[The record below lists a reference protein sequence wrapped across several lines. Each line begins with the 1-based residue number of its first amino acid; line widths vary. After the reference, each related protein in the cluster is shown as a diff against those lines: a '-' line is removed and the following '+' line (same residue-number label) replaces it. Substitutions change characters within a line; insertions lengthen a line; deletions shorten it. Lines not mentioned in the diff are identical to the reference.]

1 MAPFPMSS
9 RARTVWIARRGSEEV
24 RALFRPLQGGGAELR
39 FMAGDRLIFSHW
51 FADTVALEEAAE
63 RRRIEM
69 EAKGW
74 NTELRS

>member
-1 MAPFPMSS
+1 
-9 RARTVWIARRGSEEV
+9 
-24 RALFRPLQGGGAELR
+24 
-39 FMAGDRLIFSHW
+39 MAGDRLIFSHW